1 MFASYVSRHGHA
13 FIDRRL
19 YLPKEWTDDTTRLK
33 AAHVPQDVGFATN
46 PQIARAMIARGY
58 HKSTLLFCRRGQRV
72 WHRRALALVGF
83 WACGT
88 VILTCGIAAS
98 YFGRPDLAFIAI
110 VGSLIVLA
118 DMVVFAYL
126 AFRSERF
133 AAAIGTP
140 VPAE

>member
-1 MFASYVSRHGHA
+1 MAQAS
-13 FIDRRL
+13 
-19 YLPKEWTDDTTRLK
+19 TCT
-33 AAHVPQDVGFATN
+33 
-46 PQIARAMIARGY
+46 
-58 HKSTLLFCRRGQRV
+58 
-72 WHRRALALVGF
+72 VGF

-98 YFGRPDLAFIAI
+98 YFVRPDLAFIAI